1 MPLAAG
7 GGRVIL
13 MASIGRRWAGRNPLA
28 ETISA
33 GLGGLAIVVARGAG
47 RAAPAICGGGQNEPE
62 FPGAGIDAEDFPNQV
77 IAPAKGRAPEDDYC
91 MSGDVQSNRVSAA
104 VAARR
109 WRIGRLFGAGS
120 GERRRVLL
128 LALLAFALM
137 AVANLTALYMIER
150 GRRDEERSAAR
161 YAALDA
167 AADIQME
174 ITQSLSTLHLLRA
187 LVHESGGS
195 APNFERVASQMLPS
209 FPAVSALQLA
219 PGGVV
224 QRIVPVQ
231 GNERAIGHDLL
242 NDPSRDDEALRAVQ
256 TRRMTL
262 AGPFTLIQGGTG
274 MVARMPIFLNRPDGG
289 NPFWGFAT
297 ALIRTDDLM
306 RAAGIEQ
313 LPQLGYDYRLTRW
326 APGLAE
332 EQVIATSVGTRIAAG
347 EVQQVIVPNGEWLLT
362 VGRRGG
368 WGSPWLIVFEAGVS
382 VFVAALVG
390 GLTYMLLNQP
400 LILRREVQLRT
411 SELEFQASHD
421 DLTGLANRGLLC
433 DRTEQAI
440 RHARR
445 SGSSVALL
453 LVDLDRFKTINDS
466 LGHSIGDDLLV
477 SVSRRLASMLR
488 ESDTLSRLGGDEF
501 VIMMPD
507 VRFEADVVAVCEKLV
522 RSLSQPVRMRGV
534 VAYPGGSIGVAVF
547 PRDGDSAETLLR
559 NADAAMYRAKEHG
572 RGRYHFYESS
582 LNARVKR
589 RMALEAGLREAIGRG
604 ELKVQYQPKLATR
617 SGRIVGA
624 EALLRWNSPQLGEVS
639 PAEFVPLAE
648 ETGLIGGIGEWALA
662 EACRQLRVWHDDGHR
677 EMKVAVNISAIQF
690 RQRQLAQRVEHI
702 VRATGVPAS
711 ALELE
716 LTESMVMENAEE
728 AASLLDALRALGVSL
743 SLDDFGTG
751 QSSLWYLER
760 FPIDA
765 LKIDKSFIARAPDE
779 GDAAAISRAVVA
791 LARNLNLRVVAEGV
805 ETPAHWNFVCELGC
819 DEAQGFLF
827 SRAIDG
833 DALGGLLVD
842 QAWAQPN
849 GGLLTD

>member
-1 MPLAAG
+1 M
-7 GGRVIL
+7 
-13 MASIGRRWAGRNPLA
+13 
-28 ETISA
+28 
-33 GLGGLAIVVARGAG
+33 
-47 RAAPAICGGGQNEPE
+47 
-62 FPGAGIDAEDFPNQV
+62 
-77 IAPAKGRAPEDDYC
+77 
-91 MSGDVQSNRVSAA
+91 
-104 VAARR
+104 
-109 WRIGRLFGAGS
+109 
-120 GERRRVLL
+120 L

-137 AVANLTALYMIER
+137 AAANLTVLYVIER

-187 LVHESGGS
+187 MVHESAGS
-195 APNFERVASQMLPS
+195 APNFERVAGQMLPS

-224 QRIVPVQ
+224 QRVVPVH
-231 GNERAIGHDLL
+231 GNERVIGHDLL
-242 NDPSRDDEALRAVQ
+242 KDPSRENEALKAVQ

-274 MVARMPIFLNRPDGG
+274 MVARMPVFLSRPEGED
-289 NPFWGFAT
+289 PFWGFAT

-326 APGLAE
+326 IPGQSE
-332 EQVIATSVGTRIAAG
+332 EQVIAASVGTRIPAS
-347 EVQQVIVPNGEWLLT
+347 EIQQVVVPNGEWQLS

-368 WGSPWLIVFEAGVS
+368 WGSPWLIVFEASVS

-400 LILRREVQLRT
+400 LALRREVRMRT
-411 SELEFQASHD
+411 SELEFQANHD
-421 DLTGLANRGLLC
+421 DLTGLANRSLLC

-445 SGSSVALL
+445 VGSSVALL
-453 LVDLDRFKTINDS
+453 LADLDRFKTINDS
-466 LGHSIGDDLLV
+466 LGHSIGDELLV
-477 SVSRRLASMLR
+477 TVSRRLAGILR

-501 VIMMPD
+501 VIVMAD
-507 VRFEADVVAVCEKLV
+507 VRHEADVVTVCDKLIHA
-522 RSLSQPVRMRGV
+522 LAQPVRVRGT

-547 PRDGDSAETLLR
+547 PRDGDSPETLLR

-572 RGRYHFYESS
+572 RGRYCFYESS
-582 LNARVKR
+582 LNVRVKR
-589 RMALEAGLREAIGRG
+589 RLALEAGLREAISRG
-604 ELKVQYQPKLATR
+604 ELEVRYQPKLSTA

-624 EALLRWNSPQLGEVS
+624 EALLRWISPSLGEVS

-648 ETGLIGGIGEWALA
+648 ETGLIAGIGEWVLI
-662 EACRQLRVWHDDGHR
+662 EACRQLRIWHDGGHQG
-677 EMKVAVNISAIQF
+677 MKVAVNLSALQF
-690 RQRQLAQRVEHI
+690 RQRNLAQRIEHI
-702 VRATGVPAS
+702 VRDAGVPAS
-711 ALELE
+711 SLELE

-728 AASLLDALRALGVSL
+728 AASLLDALRALGVSMA
-743 SLDDFGTG
+743 LDDFGTG
-751 QSSLWYLER
+751 QSNLSYLER

-765 LKIDKSFIARAPDE
+765 LKIDKSFIARAPEDD
-779 GDAAAISRAVVA
+779 GAAAISRAVVA
-791 LARNLNLRVVAEGV
+791 LARNLDLRVVAEGV
-805 ETPAHWNFVCELGC
+805 ESPAHWNFVCESGC

-827 SRAIDG
+827 SRAIDAP
-833 DALGGLLVD
+833 ALGALLAD
-842 QAWAQPN
+842 QASLRSL
-849 GGLLTD
+849 GTFSG

>member
-1 MPLAAG
+1 M
-7 GGRVIL
+7 
-13 MASIGRRWAGRNPLA
+13 N
-28 ETISA
+28 
-33 GLGGLAIVVARGAG
+33 G
-47 RAAPAICGGGQNEPE
+47 RAQLGR
-62 FPGAGIDAEDFPNQV
+62 
-77 IAPAKGRAPEDDYC
+77 IAAAADDWW
-91 MSGDVQSNRVSAA
+91 
-104 VAARR
+104 
-109 WRIGRLFGAGS
+109 WRLGRLFGGDTN
-120 GERRRVLL
+120 EQRRVVL

-137 AVANLTALYMIER
+137 AAANLSVLYMIER

-187 LVHESGGS
+187 LVHESAGI
-195 APNFERVASQMLPS
+195 APNFERVAGQLLPS

-224 QRIVPVQ
+224 KRVVPVH
-231 GNERAIGHDLL
+231 GNERVIGHDLL
-242 NDPSRDDEALRAVQ
+242 KDPSRESEAFKAVR
-256 TRRMTL
+256 TRRLTL

-274 MVARMPIFLNRPDGG
+274 MVARMPIFLSRADGQD
-289 NPFWGFAT
+289 PFWGFAT

-326 APGLAE
+326 MPDQAE
-332 EQVIATSVGTRIAAG
+332 EQVIAASVGTRIAAG
-347 EVQQVIVPNGEWLLT
+347 EVQHVVVPNGEWMLT

-390 GLTYMLLNQP
+390 GLTFMLLSQP
-400 LILRREVQLRT
+400 LILRREVRMRT

-421 DLTGLANRGLLC
+421 DLTGLANRSLLC
-433 DRTEQAI
+433 DRAEQAI

-445 SGSSVALL
+445 TGSGVALL
-453 LVDLDRFKTINDS
+453 LVDLDRFKMINDS

-477 SVSRRLASMLR
+477 SVSRRLAGILR
-488 ESDTLSRLGGDEF
+488 ESDTLSRIGGDEF
-501 VIMMPD
+501 AIVMPD
-507 VRFEADVVAVCEKLV
+507 VRHDADVVVVCEKLV
-522 RSLSQPVRMRGV
+522 RSLAQPLRVRDT
-534 VAYPGGSIGVAVF
+534 VAYPGGSVGVAIF

-559 NADAAMYRAKEHG
+559 NADAAMYRAKERG
-572 RGRYHFYESS
+572 RGRYCFYESS

-589 RMALEAGLREAIGRG
+589 RLELEAGLREAIAQG
-604 ELKVQYQPKLATR
+604 ELVVHYQPKLATG

-624 EALLRWNSPQLGEVS
+624 EALLRWNSAKLGDVS
-639 PAEFVPLAE
+639 PAEFIPLAE
-648 ETGLIGGIGEWALA
+648 ETGLIVGIGEWVLT
-662 EACRQLRVWHDDGHR
+662 EACRQLRSWRDAGHR
-677 EMKVAVNISAIQF
+677 NMTVAVNISAIQF
-690 RQRQLAQRVEHI
+690 RQRKLAQRVQHI
-702 VRATGVPAS
+702 IRETGVPAS
-711 ALELE
+711 AVELE

-728 AASLLDALRALGVSL
+728 AASLLDALRALGVSM

-751 QSSLWYLER
+751 QSSLSYLER

-765 LKIDKSFIARAPDE
+765 LKIDKSFIVRAPED

-791 LARNLNLRVVAEGV
+791 LARNLNLRVIAEGV
-805 ETPAHWNFVCELGC
+805 ETAAHWNFVCELGC

-827 SRAIDG
+827 SRAIEG
-833 DALGGLLVD
+833 AALGELLAD
-842 QAWAQPN
+842 QACATYLA
-849 GGLLTD
+849 GGQLAD